1 MPTYPDI
8 SSQAFKHPLDQQAEQ
23 ALRSV
28 PGFDLLAKSFSEYL
42 YERPQQ
48 ILLMGNDLKVG
59 PRQYATLYGIYRQ
72 CLRDLDMSP
81 EPNLYVSQN
90 PSANA
95 YSLGSEHPYI
105 VFNTALLDLLDEE
118 EIRVILA
125 HELGHLKC
133 DHSILI
139 QMSFWVMGA
148 ANFLGDIT
156 LGLGKAITT
165 GLVYAFYEWRRK
177 AELSADRAALLVSD
191 DLNLVLRTL
200 MKCAGGSQ
208 KYLHECN
215 LEEFIRQGEAYRQLD
230 QDNLNQ
236 IYKFIIYNGGNGSF
250 LTHPFSVERV
260 HYLQEWFNSESYR
273 QIRRGNYAKTG
284 VKSSINVDA
293 NDRESERLQR
303 QIAELQAEIERAKR
317 QRNHE

>member
-59 PRQYATLYGIYRQ
+59 PRQYATLYSIYRQ

-90 PSANA
+90 PLANA

-148 ANFLGDIT
+148 ANFLGGIT

-236 IYKFIIYNGGNGSF
+236 IYKFLIYNGGNGSF

-293 NDRESERLQR
+293 NDSESERLQR

>member
-28 PGFDLLAKSFSEYL
+28 PGFDLLAKSFKSFSEYL

-72 CLRDLDMSP
+72 CLRDLDMFP

-90 PSANA
+90 PLANA

-105 VFNTALLDLLDEE
+105 VLNTALLDLLDEE
-118 EIRVILA
+118 ETRVILA

-148 ANFLGDIT
+148 ANFLGGIT

-236 IYKFIIYNGGNGSF
+236 IYKFLIYNGGNGSF

-260 HYLQEWFNSESYR
+260 HYLQA
-273 QIRRGNYAKTG
+273 QLMLMLMIAK
-284 VKSSINVDA
+284 
-293 NDRESERLQR
+293 
-303 QIAELQAEIERAKR
+303 AKD
-317 QRNHE
+317 

>member
-48 ILLMGNDLKVG
+48 ILLMGNDLKVS

-105 VFNTALLDLLDEE
+105 VLNTALLDLLDEE

-148 ANFLGDIT
+148 ANFLGGIT

-236 IYKFIIYNGGNGSF
+236 IYKFLIYNGGNGSF

-293 NDRESERLQR
+293 NDSESERLQR

>member
-72 CLRDLDMSP
+72 CLRDLDMFP

-90 PSANA
+90 PLANA

-148 ANFLGDIT
+148 ANFLGGIT

-177 AELSADRAALLVSD
+177 AELSADRAALLVTD

-236 IYKFIIYNGGNGSF
+236 IYKFLIYNGGNGSF

-260 HYLQEWFNSESYR
+260 HYLQQWFNSESYR
-273 QIRRGNYAKTG
+273 QIRWGNYAKTG
-284 VKSSINVDA
+284 VKSSINVNA
-293 NDRESERLQR
+293 NDSESERLQR

>member
-90 PSANA
+90 PLANA

-148 ANFLGDIT
+148 ANLLGDIT

-177 AELSADRAALLVSD
+177 AELSADRAALLVTD

-236 IYKFIIYNGGNGSF
+236 IYKFLIYNGGKGSF
-250 LTHPFSVERV
+250 FNHPFFVERV
-260 HYLQEWFNSESYR
+260 QYLQQWFNSESYR
-273 QIRRGNYAKTG
+273 QIRQGNYAKTG
-284 VKSSINVDA
+284 VKSSINIDA
-293 NDRESERLQR
+293 NDSESERLQR

>member
-148 ANFLGDIT
+148 ANFLGGIT

-191 DLNLVLRTL
+191 DLNVVLRTL

-236 IYKFIIYNGGNGSF
+236 IYKFLIYNGGNGSF

-260 HYLQEWFNSESYR
+260 HYLQQWFNSESYR
-273 QIRRGNYAKTG
+273 QIRWGNYAKTG
-284 VKSSINVDA
+284 GKSSINVNA
-293 NDRESERLQR
+293 NDSESERLQR

>member
-1 MPTYPDI
+1 MPSYPDI

-59 PRQYATLYGIYRQ
+59 PRQYATLYGIYRE

-90 PSANA
+90 PLANA

-236 IYKFIIYNGGNGSF
+236 IYKLLIYNGGNGSF

-260 HYLQEWFNSESYR
+260 RYLQEWFNSESYR

-293 NDRESERLQR
+293 NDSESERLQR

>member
-1 MPTYPDI
+1 MPSYPDI

-90 PSANA
+90 PLANA

-177 AELSADRAALLVSD
+177 AELSADRAALLVTD

-208 KYLHECN
+208 KYLNECN

-284 VKSSINVDA
+284 AKSSINVDA
-293 NDRESERLQR
+293 NDSESERLQR

-317 QRNHE
+317 QRNYE

>member
-59 PRQYATLYGIYRQ
+59 PRQYATLYGIYRE
-72 CLRDLDMSP
+72 CLRDLDMFP

-90 PSANA
+90 PLANA

-177 AELSADRAALLVSD
+177 AELSADRAALLVTD

-236 IYKFIIYNGGNGSF
+236 IYKFLIYNGGNGSF

-293 NDRESERLQR
+293 NDSESERLQR

>member
-148 ANFLGDIT
+148 ANFLGGIT

-208 KYLHECN
+208 KYLHECS

-236 IYKFIIYNGGNGSF
+236 IYKFLIYNGGNGSF

-273 QIRRGNYAKTG
+273 QIRRGNYAQIG

-293 NDRESERLQR
+293 NDSESERLQR
-303 QIAELQAEIERAKR
+303 QIAELQAQIERAKR

>member
-1 MPTYPDI
+1 
-8 SSQAFKHPLDQQAEQ
+8 
-23 ALRSV
+23 
-28 PGFDLLAKSFSEYL
+28 
-42 YERPQQ
+42 
-48 ILLMGNDLKVG
+48 
-59 PRQYATLYGIYRQ
+59 
-72 CLRDLDMSP
+72 
-81 EPNLYVSQN
+81 
-90 PSANA
+90 
-95 YSLGSEHPYI
+95 
-105 VFNTALLDLLDEE
+105 
-118 EIRVILA
+118 
-125 HELGHLKC
+125 
-133 DHSILI
+133 
-139 QMSFWVMGA
+139 
-148 ANFLGDIT
+148 
-156 LGLGKAITT
+156 
-165 GLVYAFYEWRRK
+165 
-177 AELSADRAALLVSD
+177 LLVTD

-260 HYLQEWFNSESYR
+260 QYLQQWFNSESYR

-293 NDRESERLQR
+293 NDSESERLQR

-317 QRNHE
+317 QRNRE

>member
-1 MPTYPDI
+1 MPSYPDI

-90 PSANA
+90 PLANA

-139 QMSFWVMGA
+139 QMSFWVIGA
-148 ANFLGDIT
+148 ANLLGDIT

-177 AELSADRAALLVSD
+177 AELSADRAALLVTD

-208 KYLHECN
+208 KYLNECN

-273 QIRRGNYAKTG
+273 QIRRGNYAKIG

-293 NDRESERLQR
+293 NDSESERLQR
-303 QIAELQAEIERAKR
+303 QIAALQAEIERAKR

>member
-1 MPTYPDI
+1 MPSYPDI

-90 PSANA
+90 PLANA

-148 ANFLGDIT
+148 ANLLGDIT

-177 AELSADRAALLVSD
+177 AELSADRAALLVTD

-208 KYLHECN
+208 KYLNECN

-273 QIRRGNYAKTG
+273 QIRQGNYAKIG

-293 NDRESERLQR
+293 NDSESERLQR
-303 QIAELQAEIERAKR
+303 QIAELQAQIERAKR
-317 QRNHE
+317 QRNYE

>member
-90 PSANA
+90 PLANA

-105 VFNTALLDLLDEE
+105 VLNTALLDLLDEE

-139 QMSFWVMGA
+139 QLSFWVMGA
-148 ANFLGDIT
+148 ANLLGDIT

-177 AELSADRAALLVSD
+177 AELSADRAALLVTD

-236 IYKFIIYNGGNGSF
+236 IYKFLIYNGGNGSF

-293 NDRESERLQR
+293 NDSESERLQR

>member
-72 CLRDLDMSP
+72 CLRDLDMSQ

-90 PSANA
+90 PLANA

-148 ANFLGDIT
+148 ANLLGDIT
-156 LGLGKAITT
+156 LGLGKVITT

-177 AELSADRAALLVSD
+177 AELSADRAALLVTD

-273 QIRRGNYAKTG
+273 QIRRGNYAKIG

-293 NDRESERLQR
+293 NDSESERLQR
-303 QIAELQAEIERAKR
+303 QIAALQAEIERAKR

>member
-48 ILLMGNDLKVG
+48 ILLMGNDLKVS

-105 VFNTALLDLLDEE
+105 VLNTALLDLLDEE

-148 ANFLGDIT
+148 ANFLGGIT

-236 IYKFIIYNGGNGSF
+236 IYKFLIYNGGNGSF

-273 QIRRGNYAKTG
+273 QIRRGNYAKIG

-293 NDRESERLQR
+293 NDSESERLQR

>member
-148 ANFLGDIT
+148 ANFLGGIT

-165 GLVYAFYEWRRK
+165 GLVYSFYEWRRK

-236 IYKFIIYNGGNGSF
+236 IYKFLIYNGGNGSF

>member
-72 CLRDLDMSP
+72 CLRDLDMSQ
-81 EPNLYVSQN
+81 EPHLYVSQN
-90 PSANA
+90 PLANA

-148 ANFLGDIT
+148 ANLLGDIT
-156 LGLGKAITT
+156 LGLGKVITT

-177 AELSADRAALLVSD
+177 AELSADRAALLVTD

-273 QIRRGNYAKTG
+273 QIRRGNYAKIG

-293 NDRESERLQR
+293 NDSESERLQR
-303 QIAELQAEIERAKR
+303 QIAALQAEIERAKR
-317 QRNHE
+317 QRNYE

>member
-90 PSANA
+90 PLANA

-177 AELSADRAALLVSD
+177 AELSADRAALLVTD

-236 IYKFIIYNGGNGSF
+236 IYKFLIYNGGNGSF

-293 NDRESERLQR
+293 HDSESERLQR

>member
-1 MPTYPDI
+1 MVWRFRRPSAI
-8 SSQAFKHPLDQQAEQ
+8 
-23 ALRSV
+23 
-28 PGFDLLAKSFSEYL
+28 LLAKSFSEYL

-59 PRQYATLYGIYRQ
+59 PRQYATLYSIYRQ

-90 PSANA
+90 PLANA

-177 AELSADRAALLVSD
+177 AELSADRGALLVTD

-236 IYKFIIYNGGNGSF
+236 IYKFLIYNGGNGSF

-317 QRNHE
+317 QRNPE

>member
-23 ALRSV
+23 TLRSV

-148 ANFLGDIT
+148 ANFLGGIT

-236 IYKFIIYNGGNGSF
+236 IYKFLIYNGGNGSF

-260 HYLQEWFNSESYR
+260 HYLQQWFNSESYR
-273 QIRRGNYAKTG
+273 QIRWGNYAKTG
-284 VKSSINVDA
+284 VKSSINVNA
-293 NDRESERLQR
+293 NDSESERLQR

>member
-90 PSANA
+90 PLANA

-177 AELSADRAALLVSD
+177 AELSADRAALLVTD

-236 IYKFIIYNGGNGSF
+236 IYKFLIYNGGNGSF

-284 VKSSINVDA
+284 VKSSINVNA
-293 NDRESERLQR
+293 NDSESERLQR

-317 QRNHE
+317 QRNPE

>member
-48 ILLMGNDLKVG
+48 ILLMGNDLKVS

-90 PSANA
+90 PLANA

-148 ANFLGDIT
+148 ANFLGGIT

-236 IYKFIIYNGGNGSF
+236 IYKFLIYNGGNGSF

-293 NDRESERLQR
+293 NDSESERLQR

>member
-177 AELSADRAALLVSD
+177 AELSADRGALLVTD

-236 IYKFIIYNGGNGSF
+236 IYKFLIYNGGNGSF

-293 NDRESERLQR
+293 NDSESERLQR

>member
-72 CLRDLDMSP
+72 CLRDLDMFP

-90 PSANA
+90 PLANA

-105 VFNTALLDLLDEE
+105 VLNTALLDLLDEE

-236 IYKFIIYNGGNGSF
+236 IYKFLIYNGGNGSF

-293 NDRESERLQR
+293 NDSESERLQR

-317 QRNHE
+317 QRNPE

>member
-1 MPTYPDI
+1 
-8 SSQAFKHPLDQQAEQ
+8 
-23 ALRSV
+23 
-28 PGFDLLAKSFSEYL
+28 
-42 YERPQQ
+42 
-48 ILLMGNDLKVG
+48 MGNDLKVG

-139 QMSFWVMGA
+139 QLSFWVMGA

-177 AELSADRAALLVSD
+177 AELSADRAALLVTD

-317 QRNHE
+317 QRNYE

>member
-90 PSANA
+90 PLANA

-236 IYKFIIYNGGNGSF
+236 IYKFLIYNGGNGSF

-293 NDRESERLQR
+293 NDSESERLQR

-317 QRNHE
+317 QRNYE

>member
-72 CLRDLDMSP
+72 CLRDLDMFP

-90 PSANA
+90 PLANA

-105 VFNTALLDLLDEE
+105 VLNTALLDLLDEE

-148 ANFLGDIT
+148 ANLLGDIT

-236 IYKFIIYNGGNGSF
+236 IYKFLIYNGGNGSF

-293 NDRESERLQR
+293 NDSESERLQR

>member
-23 ALRSV
+23 TLRSV

-59 PRQYATLYGIYRQ
+59 PRQYSTLYGIYRQ

-90 PSANA
+90 PLANA

-177 AELSADRAALLVSD
+177 AELSADRAALLVTD

-236 IYKFIIYNGGNGSF
+236 IYKFLIYNGGNGSF

-317 QRNHE
+317 QRNPE

>member
-1 MPTYPDI
+1 MPSYPDI

-90 PSANA
+90 PLANA

-139 QMSFWVMGA
+139 QLSFWVMGA
-148 ANFLGDIT
+148 ANLLGDIT

-191 DLNLVLRTL
+191 DLNVVLRTL

-236 IYKFIIYNGGNGSF
+236 IYKFLIYNGGNGSF

-273 QIRRGNYAKTG
+273 QIRRGNYAKIG

-293 NDRESERLQR
+293 NDSESERLQR
-303 QIAELQAEIERAKR
+303 QIAALQAEIERAKR

>member
-59 PRQYATLYGIYRQ
+59 PRQYATLYGIYRE
-72 CLRDLDMSP
+72 CLRDLDMFP

-90 PSANA
+90 PLANA

-148 ANFLGDIT
+148 ANFLGGIT

-177 AELSADRAALLVSD
+177 AELSADRAALLVTD

-236 IYKFIIYNGGNGSF
+236 IYKFLIYNGGNGSF

-260 HYLQEWFNSESYR
+260 HYLQQWFNSESYR
-273 QIRRGNYAKTG
+273 QIRWGNYAKTG
-284 VKSSINVDA
+284 VKSSINVNA
-293 NDRESERLQR
+293 NDSESERLQR

>member
-139 QMSFWVMGA
+139 QLSFWVMGA

-177 AELSADRAALLVSD
+177 AELSADRAALLVTD

-317 QRNHE
+317 QRNYE

>member
-105 VFNTALLDLLDEE
+105 VLNTALLDLLDEE

-148 ANFLGDIT
+148 ANFLGGIT

-236 IYKFIIYNGGNGSF
+236 IYKFLIYNGGNGSF

-284 VKSSINVDA
+284 VKSSINIDA

>member
-177 AELSADRAALLVSD
+177 AELSADRAALLVTD

-260 HYLQEWFNSESYR
+260 HYLQQWFNSESYR

-293 NDRESERLQR
+293 HDSESERLQR

>member
-8 SSQAFKHPLDQQAEQ
+8 SSQAFKHPLDQQAER

-90 PSANA
+90 PLANA

-177 AELSADRAALLVSD
+177 AELSADRAALLVTD

-236 IYKFIIYNGGNGSF
+236 IYKFLIYNGGNGSF

-293 NDRESERLQR
+293 NDSESERLQR

>member
-139 QMSFWVMGA
+139 QLSFWVMGA

-177 AELSADRAALLVSD
+177 AELSADRAALLVTD

-236 IYKFIIYNGGNGSF
+236 IYKFLIYNGGNGSF

-293 NDRESERLQR
+293 NDSESERLQR

>member
-148 ANFLGDIT
+148 ANFLGGIT

-177 AELSADRAALLVSD
+177 AELSADRAALLVTD

-236 IYKFIIYNGGNGSF
+236 IYKFLIYNGGNGSF

>member
-23 ALRSV
+23 TLRSV

-90 PSANA
+90 PLANA

-177 AELSADRAALLVSD
+177 AELSADRGALLVTD

-236 IYKFIIYNGGNGSF
+236 IYKFLIYNGGNGSF

-284 VKSSINVDA
+284 VKSSINVNA
-293 NDRESERLQR
+293 NDSESERLQR

-317 QRNHE
+317 QRNPE